1 MFGQSG
7 AQMIPRI
14 EAVMDFPERFSN
26 LPEYAFPRLRKLLDV
41 HEAGG
46 DPIHMT
52 IGEPQH
58 AFPAWVGDVLAAN
71 LSGFAKYPPN

>member
-1 MFGQSG
+1 M
-7 AQMIPRI
+7 
-14 EAVMDFPERFSN
+14 EFPERFSN

-58 AFPAWVGDVLAAN
+58 AFPSWVGEVLAAN
-71 LSGFAKYPPN
+71 ER